1 MRKFEKKNVASFT
14 IFGILIIAAI
24 VAISLIVT
32 NYVANDNS
40 KFTVR
45 TGELVFTDND
55 EIIELTSNGELVK
68 KWDKKYYLTND
79 EHDSVCL
86 GEHPL
91 VYSNNS
97 NELIIYGDSYRIY
110 PDGSTLK
117 YNNIVD
123 IVNTKES
130 CLYKLSD
137 RNYVFLGNEVY
148 SYLPGF
154 NAKNFMKIRIAKNGN
169 ALLQG
174 SGLNSK
180 TIDHVLLVSGELYF
194 DVGSEILYS
203 DGMEVNLRKI
213 IGSTNEYDGAPV
225 LYNQTGFERPE
236 GSTSNTEIPDIE
248 EYNIT
253 GGAGGQGG
261 IGGFGGNG
269 GNAGSGGPG
278 GLGGTGGDGGSGGT
292 TRQDENY
299 FMNVIGISSD
309 MSSMTINYFVYDPTN
324 KIGEVYMKYAE
335 YKEDHAYDAGAFKT
349 IELDKYAG
357 VYTEYGLEN
366 NKTYEVSIN
375 YKEYEVDEATQTYK
389 LGQAKSAGNYKV
401 ITKQAN
407 ANVMT
412 IQKAKDLTDKVDVV
426 MLNVNLMGYNLITS
440 NDEFTY
446 TGKYYNPD
454 YYKSE
459 VDQTSYTYE
468 FEHVYSY
475 IRAKLYYKNYEEYA
489 YVIYPIT
496 DDALTDV
503 GQTISITDTDKT
515 YDLIGYRFV
524 SNSTE
529 MPTIHPNYY
538 EPFTLDHSDLQ
549 FVDLDM
555 STVNEIIIDEV
566 VGYVQY
572 ELIDD
577 GTSNYIPF
585 NKMKIQ
591 INNGSKYIERVN

>member
-32 NYVANDNS
+32 NYVANDDS
-40 KFTVR
+40 KFSVKV
-45 TGELVFTDND
+45 GELVFTDND
-55 EIIELTSNGELVK
+55 EIIELTSNGEIIK
-68 KWDKKYYLTND
+68 KWDSKFYLTND
-79 EHDSVCL
+79 ENDSVCL

-97 NELIIYGDSYRIY
+97 NELVIYGDSYRIY

-117 YNNIVD
+117 YTNSVD
-123 IVNTKES
+123 VINTKES

-137 RNYVFLGNEVY
+137 RNYVFIGNEVY
-148 SYLPGF
+148 SYSPGF

-174 SGLNSK
+174 TGLNSK

-203 DGMEVNLRKI
+203 DGIEVNLRKV
-213 IGSTNEYDGAPV
+213 IGSTNEYNGAPI

-253 GGAGGQGG
+253 AGAGGQGG

-299 FMNVIGISSD
+299 FMSVIGITSD
-309 MSSMTINYFVYDPTN
+309 MSSMTLNYFVYDPTN
-324 KIGEVYMKYAE
+324 KIGEIYMKYAE
-335 YKEDHAYDAGAFKT
+335 YREDHCYDAGTFKT
-349 IELDKYAG
+349 VELDKYAG
-357 VYTEYGLEN
+357 VYTQYGLEN

-389 LGQAKSAGNYKV
+389 LGQSKNAGNYKV

-407 ANVMT
+407 ADVMT
-412 IQKAKDLTDKVDVV
+412 IQKGKDMNDYINVV
-426 MLNVNLMGYNLITS
+426 MINANLKGYNLITLDDDFYYS
-440 NDEFTY
+440 
-446 TGKYYNPD
+446 GSKYYNPD
-454 YYKSE
+454 YYKNE
-459 VDQTSYTYE
+459 ATQKSYIYDTE
-468 FEHVYSY
+468 PVYSY
-475 IRAKLYYKNYEEYA
+475 IRAKLYYDNYDKYA

-496 DDALTDV
+496 NDALTDV
-503 GQTISITDTDKT
+503 GQTISITDTDKNH
-515 YDLIGYRFV
+515 DLIGYRFV
-524 SNSTE
+524 DGTISTTVY
-529 MPTIHPNYY
+529 PSYY
-538 EPFTLDHSDLQ
+538 EPFTMDHNDLEL
-549 FVDLDM
+549 VKIDM
-555 STVNEIIIDEV
+555 KNVNEIIIDEV

-577 GTSNYIPF
+577 GTSSYIPF

-591 INNGSKYIERVN
+591 INNGSRFIERVN